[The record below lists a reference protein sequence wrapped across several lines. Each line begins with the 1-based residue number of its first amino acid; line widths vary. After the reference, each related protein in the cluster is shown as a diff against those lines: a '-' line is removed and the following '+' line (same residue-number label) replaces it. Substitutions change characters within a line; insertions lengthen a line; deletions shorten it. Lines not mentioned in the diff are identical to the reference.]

1 MKKLISLLIIVVVL
15 ATLVMTCPDKESHI
29 EAINNELITLI
40 DNKMNEY
47 SSSPEDGVK
56 NDFEEGLKIVA
67 SSFVGGL
74 AKGVIEQQLMVKNYV
89 IVSIGQVNSSDGPK
103 TLSVGI
109 CNHVFTLFSS
119 DDLMEGMKENFVR

>member
-1 MKKLISLLIIVVVL
+1 M
-15 ATLVMTCPDKESHI
+15 
-29 EAINNELITLI
+29 
-40 DNKMNEY
+40 
-47 SSSPEDGVK
+47 
-56 NDFEEGLKIVA
+56 A

-89 IVSIGQVNSSDGPK
+89 IVSVGQVNSSDGPK

-119 DDLMEGMKENFVR
+119 DDLMEGMKENFVQ